1 MSKGDREAALK
12 ALELQLLKVYEN
24 DDRNDTEDINP

>member
-12 ALELQLLKVYEN
+12 ALELRLLKVYEN